1 MRPRAP
7 RKRHARTVA
16 LVLACLA
23 CLTGCVGG
31 CTNLQSAARKDPLK
45 CERDPKCDGKRG
57 RTADCSMQCSDDP
70 ACVERCEQVQAPNGR
85 LGR

>member
-1 MRPRAP
+1 MKPPPRQ
-7 RKRHARTVA
+7 ARAIA
-16 LVLACLA
+16 LVLAALA
-23 CLTGCVGG
+23 GLAGGVGG